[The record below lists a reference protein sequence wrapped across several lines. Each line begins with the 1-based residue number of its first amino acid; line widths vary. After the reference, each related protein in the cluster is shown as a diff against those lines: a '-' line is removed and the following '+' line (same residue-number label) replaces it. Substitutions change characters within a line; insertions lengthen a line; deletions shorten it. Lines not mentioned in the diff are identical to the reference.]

1 LPKITSVKARL
12 IYNSRGTKTI
22 EVDVT
27 SDNKFLGRVCAP
39 SGASVGK
46 HEAVNFPDGDPKKSF
61 QLLTENSEKFLEID
75 STDLKSIHET
85 IRTLDS
91 NPEYSKIGGAV
102 AFAVTIASLESA
114 AKALDEPLFQLIS
127 KEKNYRFP
135 FPIGNILGGRSPCRA
150 WYARHSRDFNL
161 CNRC

>member
-1 LPKITSVKARL
+1 MPKITSVKTRL

-46 HEAVNFPDGDPKKSF
+46 HEAVNFPNGDPQKSF
-61 QLLTENSEKFLEID
+61 QSLTEHSEKFLGIE
-75 STDLKSIHET
+75 STDLKSIHDVM
-85 IRTLDS
+85 RSLDS
-91 NPEYSKIGGAV
+91 TPVYSNIGGAV

-114 AKALDEPLFQLIS
+114 AKALD
-127 KEKNYRFP
+127 
-135 FPIGNILGGRSPCRA
+135 
-150 WYARHSRDFNL
+150 
-161 CNRC
+161 